1 MRCFLQT
8 IDDKLIVLSLLKRNF
23 FLEGENKGISSSTLL
38 LLSCKLILLRGKKKL
53 FQFSSGY
60 YRVILVKTFK
70 DTTVTLK
77 VSVSCRIEKL
87 VPGLLLI

>member
-38 LLSCKLILLRGKKKL
+38 LLSCKLILLRGKKVAL
-53 FQFSSGY
+53 VFLRILSCDFSEN
-60 YRVILVKTFK
+60 F
-70 DTTVTLK
+70 
-77 VSVSCRIEKL
+77 
-87 VPGLLLI
+87 